1 MNIIHFLLLG
11 LCCATVSYTL
21 TKGSIFGPLR
31 VWAIE
36 RSLWLGKLM
45 SCPYCMSHWIALGAM
60 VIFQPK
66 MIGGPA
72 WADYITTWFALV
84 GLSALGAGSIFK
96 LFFVKE
102 EYI

>member
-1 MNIIHFLLLG
+1 MDITHFYLLG
-11 LCCATVSYTL
+11 LCCATISYTL

-31 VWAIE
+31 VWVIE

-60 VIFQPK
+60 VIFHPK

-72 WADYITTWFALV
+72 WIDYTATWFTLT
-84 GLSALGAGSIFK
+84 GLSAVVAGIIFK

-102 EYI
+102 D